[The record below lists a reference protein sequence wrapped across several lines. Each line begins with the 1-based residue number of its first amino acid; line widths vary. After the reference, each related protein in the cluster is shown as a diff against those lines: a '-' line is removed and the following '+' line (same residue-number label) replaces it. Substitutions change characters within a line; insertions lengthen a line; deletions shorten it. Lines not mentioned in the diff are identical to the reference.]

1 MSIQDSIKA
10 AAGEYLQSTD
20 GKPQPTVNVGDPERL
35 ASIVGGAALV
45 LVGLERRSLGGLIVA
60 ALGGMAIHRGYTGS
74 CALYKAMQVTSATTP
89 PPAGSDPPIA
99 TGGVVGDTTTDN

>member
-1 MSIQDSIKA
+1 MSLQDSIKA

-20 GKPQPTVNVGDPERL
+20 GKPQQAINVGDPERL

-60 ALGGMAIHRGYTGS
+60 AVGGLMVRRGYTGS
-74 CALYKAMQVTSATTP
+74 CSLYKAMHVTSATATP
-89 PPAGSDPPIA
+89 PEAPAT
-99 TGGVVGDTTTDN
+99 TGGVVSDTTTDN